1 MRRRRRERNWRIA
14 AIILGALFGFMLTPW
29 DSFLQRKGTV
39 NTGGKMRK
47 EFGPSQSQ
55 QMIRGLVEAAR
66 QLQEEERSTLKLS
79 KEDEQFLQ
87 DAGVRTK
94 EGRTR

>member
-1 MRRRRRERNWRIA
+1 
-14 AIILGALFGFMLTPW
+14 
-29 DSFLQRKGTV
+29 
-39 NTGGKMRK
+39 MRK

>member
-1 MRRRRRERNWRIA
+1 
-14 AIILGALFGFMLTPW
+14 
-29 DSFLQRKGTV
+29 
-39 NTGGKMRK
+39 
-47 EFGPSQSQ
+47 
-55 QMIRGLVEAAR
+55 MIRGLVEAAR